1 MEFPILHSPH
11 ANTTFSTLIFS
22 RNIFQLQGLVLMVNT
37 SESVR
42 TSWVVS
48 AELHPPACPAAA
60 AGLTHSCLFASNQNQ
75 TVQLSLF
82 ITGLFK
88 CEAL

>member
-1 MEFPILHSPH
+1 MELPILHSLH

-48 AELHPPACPAAA
+48 AELHPPACPAVAA
-60 AGLTHSCLFASNQNQ
+60 WINTQLFVCIQPELDR
-75 TVQLSLF
+75 TVLISVHNLIVQM
-82 ITGLFK
+82 
-88 CEAL
+88 